1 MNTMHPY
8 AEVFYKTDDS
18 PGWNVA
24 ILAGDEEC
32 VKQKAAKLW
41 KNYKIF
47 SGNSC
52 ADEVDDV
59 YPASLETEMVHMT
72 SNWIYSKE
80 LDKWFFP
87 EEDIPLPVSKCKT
100 SKTLSINYD
109 FTEGENETDDL
120 IDLYLDVS
128 SREQDEVLIT
138 LDFIVETDNKSFDMC
153 LQYSDKIEADIQK
166 FLSTIK
172 TKNYAYLIFE
182 EYDFI
187 KILVWNNGEKS
198 RVKVQSYDSHEEV
211 QELLDF
217 ECSTN
222 CFISAFEDF
231 LKRITVQYKKINET
245 VRKRANK

>member
-24 ILAGDEEC
+24 ILAGDEKC
-32 VKQKAAKLW
+32 AKQKASKLW

-52 ADEVDDV
+52 AYEIDDV
-59 YPASLETEMVHMT
+59 YPALLEPQMVHMT

-100 SKTLSINYD
+100 SKTLRINYD

-120 IDLYLDVS
+120 IDLYLEDS
-128 SREQDEVLIT
+128 ARGQDEVLIT
-138 LDFIVETDNKSFDMC
+138 LDFIVETDNKSFEMC
-153 LQYSDKIEADIQK
+153 LQYSDKVEADIQK

-187 KILVWNNGEKS
+187 KVLVWNNDGKS

-245 VRKRANK
+245 VRKGANK

>member
-1 MNTMHPY
+1 MCTMNPY
-8 AEVFYKTDDS
+8 AEVFYKTDES

-59 YPASLETEMVHMT
+59 YPASLEPEMVHMT

-87 EEDIPLPVSKCKT
+87 EEDIPLPISKCKT
-100 SKTLSINYD
+100 SKILRINYD
-109 FTEGENETDDL
+109 FTEGENEIDDL
-120 IDLYLDVS
+120 IDLYLEDS
-128 SREQDEVLIT
+128 ARGQDEVLIT
-138 LDFIVETDNKSFDMC
+138 LNLFVETDNKSFEMC
-153 LQYSDKIEADIQK
+153 LQYSDKVETDIHK

-172 TKNYAYLIFE
+172 TKNYGYLIFE

-187 KILVWNNGEKS
+187 KVLVWNNNGKS
-198 RVKVQSYDSHEEV
+198 RVKVQSYDSHDYVE
-211 QELLDF
+211 ELLDF
-217 ECSTN
+217 ECGTN
-222 CFISAFEDF
+222 CLISAFEDF
-231 LKRITVQYKKINET
+231 LKRITVQYKKN
-245 VRKRANK
+245 KRDCKEMSK

>member
-1 MNTMHPY
+1 MNPY

-24 ILAGDEEC
+24 ILAGDEKC
-32 VKQKAAKLW
+32 AKQKASKLW

-52 ADEVDDV
+52 AYEIDDV
-59 YPASLETEMVHMT
+59 YPALLEPQMVHMT

-100 SKTLSINYD
+100 SKTLRINYD
-109 FTEGENETDDL
+109 FTESENETDDL
-120 IDLYLDVS
+120 IDLYLEDS
-128 SREQDEVLIT
+128 ARGQDEVLIT
-138 LDFIVETDNKSFDMC
+138 LDLFVETDNKSFEMC
-153 LQYSDKIEADIQK
+153 LQYSDKVEADIQK

-187 KILVWNNGEKS
+187 KVLVWNNDGKS

-231 LKRITVQYKKINET
+231 LKSITVQYKEINEA
-245 VRKRANK
+245 VRKRAKK

>member
-1 MNTMHPY
+1 MYTMYPY

-24 ILAGDEEC
+24 ILAGNEEC
-32 VKQKAAKLW
+32 VKQKASKLW

-52 ADEVDDV
+52 ADKVDDV
-59 YPASLETEMVHMT
+59 YPASLEPEMVHMT

-100 SKTLSINYD
+100 SKILRINYD
-109 FTEGENETDDL
+109 FTEGENEIDDL
-120 IDLYLDVS
+120 IDLYLEDS
-128 SREQDEVLIT
+128 ARGQDKVLIT
-138 LDFIVETDNKSFDMC
+138 LDFIVETDNKSFEIC
-153 LQYSDKIEADIQK
+153 LQYSDKVEADMQS

-182 EYDFI
+182 GYDFI
-187 KILVWNNGEKS
+187 KVLVWNNDGKS
-198 RVKVQSYDSHEEV
+198 RVKVQSYDSHENVE
-211 QELLDF
+211 EPLDF
-217 ECSTN
+217 ECTTN
-222 CFISAFEDF
+222 CLIFAFEDF
-231 LKRITVQYKKINET
+231 LKRITVQYKEINEA
-245 VRKRANK
+245 VRKRAKK